1 MGQEQQKINFSNIL
15 PSSQNNSSSSSSSF
29 FSGYRINMMLSASA
43 AGSILGSV
51 PVTNLIAKIGLRN
64 TAIVYTIIS
73 IFSGAIFPV
82 SVQFMGF
89 IPSLIVRLLQ
99 GTSFPL
105 QMILIGSVSKEWI
118 PAASTGSH
126 LLLLSM
132 HYQLGPLVSMAAAG
146 QFCASRWGWPA
157 LYYFQSVVTFIIL
170 ALFWQFYTEM
180 PENNHSTTSTE
191 LALIR
196 KCNDGEGLAKSAKVS
211 DKKTLGCQKVPYARI
226 LTDGLV
232 WLVFVAFFT
241 GELGMQTFVLY
252 GPTFLNKTSI
262 SASITFLVALV
273 VKSLASPLNTFISSF
288 MSESQRVKLFVFMPQ
303 SIQICCF
310 VSLALLPK
318 ILLSTLTI
326 PIWLVQ
332 ILYTSV
338 VAFAGLDFL
347 GVVRCAQMISQSFSH
362 ILMNWISAIN
372 SLILLLLPIFVTFAV
387 PNQNVEEWARVF
399 VGIAILLVFSMAI
412 FLLFGNSLPRRWT
425 KAEVAEEKR
434 KRPAKDCVQPVE
446 MSIVIDST
454 EITSM
459 RNYPE
464 NLVQSEKELHELAQ
478 FTIEWAHNNGLILR
492 ASKYYHTSDIA
503 QFAPISLFPSPF
515 PHQAF
520 DQIVAVHTAMQLLYF
535 RVGNDL
541 DFLLNAYNDVIET
554 DEHIRAMVN
563 IVREAHEEG
572 IKQPI
577 TLLIMRA
584 DYMMNSLKNSENDSE
599 QQQQQQQLEVKQVEV
614 NTGAIVALG
623 IDHRTTEL
631 HRQVLKKFGLNTSN
645 SPDNVGDTNLA
656 ESMFMAWKAFGNSK
670 ALMVF
675 LTIPNFL
682 YKFDLH
688 QLACELK
695 RLSKDQMDIEYVSL
709 KGGQTQ
715 LKLGDDF
722 SLLLNGKIVGVIYSC
737 ISALGYVIT
746 AESMEVRRTIE
757 RSTAIKAPSLA
768 HAISS
773 SKKVQQLLAMPG
785 TVERFF
791 PDPADADKVA
801 AIRETFAG
809 LWGLENNDD
818 KTERLI
824 EDAIEHP
831 EKYVLKPNRECGGNN
846 FYDEKLADKLRD
858 LPQNER
864 ASYILMQKLYPTT
877 FKNYFL
883 RPFNEPKLS
892 TVVGEMGIY
901 GTLIG
906 NKLDGSVQ
914 HNVQSGHLLRTKLAG
929 VNEGGISVGTGVGD
943 SPYLF

>member
-1 MGQEQQKINFSNIL
+1 
-15 PSSQNNSSSSSSSF
+15 
-29 FSGYRINMMLSASA
+29 
-43 AGSILGSV
+43 
-51 PVTNLIAKIGLRN
+51 
-64 TAIVYTIIS
+64 
-73 IFSGAIFPV
+73 
-82 SVQFMGF
+82 MGF
-89 IPSLIVRLLQ
+89 VPSLIVRLLQ

-146 QFCASRWGWPA
+146 QFCASRWRWPA
-157 LYYFQSVVTFIIL
+157 LNKFSE
-170 ALFWQFYTEM
+170 FYVL
-180 PENNHSTTSTE
+180 NFD
-191 LALIR
+191 IR
-196 KCNDGEGLAKSAKVS
+196 E
-211 DKKTLGCQKVPYARI
+211 
-226 LTDGLV
+226 
-232 WLVFVAFFT
+232 
-241 GELGMQTFVLY
+241 
-252 GPTFLNKTSI
+252 TSI

-288 MSESQRVKLFVFMPQ
+288 MSESQRVKLFVFIPQ

-412 FLLFGNSLPRRWT
+412 FLLFGKSLPRRWT

-434 KRPAKDCVQPVE
+434 KQQAKDCVQPVE

-464 NLVQSEKELHELAQ
+464 NSVQSEKELHELTQ

-492 ASKYYHTSDIA
+492 ASEYKTTSDIA
-503 QFAPISLFPSPF
+503 EFAP
-515 PHQAF
+515 
-520 DQIVAVHTAMQLLYF
+520 AMQLLYF

-541 DFLLNAYNDVIET
+541 EFLLNAYNDVIKT
-554 DEHIRAMVN
+554 DRHIREMVK

-584 DYMMNSLKNSENDSE
+584 DYMLNSLKDSENDNE
-599 QQQQQQQLEVKQVEV
+599 QQQQLEVKQIEV

-631 HRQVLKKFGLNTSN
+631 HRQVLKRAGLNTLN

-656 ESMFMAWKAFGNSK
+656 ESLFMAWKAFGNSK

-675 LTIPNFL
+675 LTVPSFG

-688 QLACELK
+688 QLACKLK
-695 RLSKDQMDIEYVSL
+695 RLSNDQMDIEYVSH
-709 KGGQTQ
+709 KDGQTQ

-722 SLLLNGKIVGVIYSC
+722 SLLLNGKVVGVVYSC
-737 ISALGYVIT
+737 ISALGYLIT
-746 AESMEVRRTIE
+746 AASMEVRRTIE

-773 SKKVQQLLAMPG
+773 SKKIQQLLAMPG
-785 TVERFF
+785 EVERFF

-801 AIRETFAG
+801 AIRETFAE
-809 LWGLENNDD
+809 LWGLDKNDD
-818 KTERLI
+818 ATERLI
-824 EDAIEHP
+824 ENAIEHP

-846 FYDEKLADKLRD
+846 FYDEKLADKLRS

-864 ASYILMQKLYPTT
+864 VSYILMQKLSPTT

-883 RPFNEPKLS
+883 RPFHEPKLS
-892 TVVGEMGIY
+892 TVVGELGIY
-901 GTLIG
+901 GTLVG
-906 NKLDGSVQ
+906 NILDGSVQ

>member
-1 MGQEQQKINFSNIL
+1 MNNIILFFGQQFRYAIFTISLLLCTFVFATNVSFSFTAICIDQEQQKINFSNIL
-15 PSSQNNSSSSSSSF
+15 PSQNNSSSSSSSF

-89 IPSLIVRLLQ
+89 VPSLIVRLLQ

-146 QFCASRWGWPA
+146 QFCASRWRWPA
-157 LYYFQSVVTFIIL
+157 L
-170 ALFWQFYTEM
+170 
-180 PENNHSTTSTE
+180 HTTSTE

-196 KCNDGEGLAKSAKVS
+196 KCNDGESLAKSAKVS

-241 GELGMQTFVLY
+241 GELGMQTFVLNKFSEFY
-252 GPTFLNKTSI
+252 VLNFDIRETSI

-288 MSESQRVKLFVFMPQ
+288 MSESQRVKLFVFIPQ

-347 GVVRCAQMISQSFSH
+347 GVVRCAQM
-362 ILMNWISAIN
+362 
-372 SLILLLLPIFVTFAV
+372 
-387 PNQNVEEWARVF
+387 WARVF

-412 FLLFGNSLPRRWT
+412 FLLFGKSLPRRWT

-434 KRPAKDCVQPVE
+434 KQQAKDCVQPVE
-446 MSIVIDST
+446 IIDST

-464 NLVQSEKELHELAQ
+464 NSVQSEKELHELTQ

-492 ASKYYHTSDIA
+492 ASEYKTTSDIA
-503 QFAPISLFPSPF
+503 EFAPVSLFPSPF

-541 DFLLNAYNDVIET
+541 EFLLNAYNDVIKT
-554 DEHIRAMVN
+554 DRHIREMVK

-584 DYMMNSLKNSENDSE
+584 DYMLNSLKDSENDNE
-599 QQQQQQQLEVKQVEV
+599 QQQQLEVKQIEV

-631 HRQVLKKFGLNTSN
+631 HRQVLKRAGLNTLN

-656 ESMFMAWKAFGNSK
+656 ESLFMACFG
-670 ALMVF
+670 
-675 LTIPNFL
+675 

-688 QLACELK
+688 QLACKLK
-695 RLSKDQMDIEYVSL
+695 RLSNDQMDIEYVSH
-709 KGGQTQ
+709 KDGQTQ

-722 SLLLNGKIVGVIYSC
+722 SLLLNGKVVGVVYSC
-737 ISALGYVIT
+737 ISALGYLIT
-746 AESMEVRRTIE
+746 AASMEVRRTIE

-773 SKKVQQLLAMPG
+773 SKKIQQLLAMPG
-785 TVERFF
+785 EVERFF

-801 AIRETFAG
+801 AIRETFAE
-809 LWGLENNDD
+809 LWGLDKNDD
-818 KTERLI
+818 ATERLI
-824 EDAIEHP
+824 ENAIEHP

-846 FYDEKLADKLRD
+846 FYDEKLADKLRS

-864 ASYILMQKLYPTT
+864 VSYILMQKLSPTT

-883 RPFNEPKLS
+883 RPFHEPKLS
-892 TVVGEMGIY
+892 TVVGELGIY
-901 GTLIG
+901 GTLVG
-906 NKLDGSVQ
+906 NILDGSVQ